1 MKKIVSITIM
11 VFLLTIALVL
21 ASSFQTKVELDISSI
36 SGISQLD
43 NSDGNSV
50 SVRIQEPDGTL
61 VVERNAGAGVYKPNM
76 SITMVGD
83 EFSLDYDTDYVYNL
97 STTYGDFVYNFTTP
111 AEPAAGAQLKS
122 IQTVN
127 FHLDQN
133 VDTVKDMPINAVDLN
148 KTYLICAGAKQNAG
162 TETMWMWTW
171 NVKILNDTTVRVY
184 RSRGDYSTLDL
195 TAHVVEFES
204 GIKSVQRGD
213 FTLNA
218 GESSGIL
225 TINPIDTNKYFI
237 NNLGMRRGNDYLRYA
252 SNYDVRI
259 TLENSTAVKFERSGT
274 TYQIITSYEI
284 VEFE

>member
-1 MKKIVSITIM
+1 MEKKWQKKEKGKRRFCLVI
-11 VFLLTIALVL
+11 IALMLVCCFSTMASAENGGDNFDITVNAL
-21 ASSFQTKVELDISSI
+21 GAPSSFSLALTPDADV
-36 SGISQLD
+36 QLTWVKNVAAD
-43 NSDGNSV
+43 
-50 SVRIQEPDGTL
+50 
-61 VVERNAGAGVYKPNM
+61 
-76 SITMVGD
+76 
-83 EFSLDYDTDYVYNL
+83 
-97 STTYGDFVYNFTTP
+97 TTYIRRKPDSYPANRADGDFVYNFTTP